1 MHIIIDQNQ
10 DHGQWTCDDAFFQK
24 YPRWAEK
31 IVGYLED
38 FEPDLSQVD
47 KLNLE
52 GARFNID
59 RTRLGEVVEAAR
71 FKAETD
77 DDFFSPK
84 VEMSDKSLFSLLMI
98 KKGLNFA
105 LIKVR

>member
-1 MHIIIDQNQ
+1 MIDQSR
-10 DHGQWTCDDAFFQK
+10 DHGQWTCDDAFCQK

-31 IVGYLED
+31 IVGYLGD
-38 FEPDLSQVD
+38 FEPDLSRVD

-52 GARFNID
+52 AACFNFGM
-59 RTRLGEVVEAAR
+59 TRLREVVEAAR